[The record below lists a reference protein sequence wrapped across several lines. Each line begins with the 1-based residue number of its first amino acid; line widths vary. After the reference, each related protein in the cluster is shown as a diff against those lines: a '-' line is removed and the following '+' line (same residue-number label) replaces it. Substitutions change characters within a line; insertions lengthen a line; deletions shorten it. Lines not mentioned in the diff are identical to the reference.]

1 LGPEETATVQGV
13 QRYVVFAYLTFGVL
27 LWATLSKILAALAFA
42 VDAPDFEILGS
53 QFTLTTLLG
62 LAIAAGSSFVAFKN
76 EKVYGFSAEVV
87 SELKKVTWPT
97 KEETRTATIVV
108 IVTTVVIAMILGV
121 FDAVWAALTGMIY

>member
-1 LGPEETATVQGV
+1 VQGV

-27 LWATLSKILAALAFA
+27 LWATLSQILAALAFA

>member
-1 LGPEETATVQGV
+1 MQGV

>member
-1 LGPEETATVQGV
+1 MQGV

-62 LAIAAGSSFVAFKN
+62 LGIAAGSSFVAFKN